1 MATIIEVKEDKL
13 EHLEEYAEKVVKYG
27 HKLLECLEHLEREEE
42 DYKEKYSKRRSKK
55 EDRDEEDRP
64 RYY

>member
-1 MATIIEVKEDKL
+1 MATIIEVKETKL

-27 HKLLECLEHLEREEE
+27 QKLLECLEHLDAEEE
-42 DYKEKYSKRRSKK
+42 DYKEKYSTRRRSRK
-55 EDRDEEDRP
+55 EERDEDRP